1 MAHNDVTN
9 TNFDPTDVQLVVGT
23 ENPVKEFAGLDGW
36 KTYHEV
42 TLNRGPGGRAYGFN
56 RQKGNNGVTFRIKV
70 KATSPSLPY
79 LLGLVQSQAA
89 VAIKASIVHN
99 TDLYQEGQI
108 MALGCESGVL
118 SGGDTSLGSDEEAP
132 DVEFEVTGIGPIY
145 ESKAAPGAG

>member
-9 TNFDPTDVQLVVGT
+9 TNFDPTDVQLIVGD
-23 ENPVKEFAGLDGW
+23 ENPVKEFTGLEGW

-79 LLGLVQSQAA
+79 LLGLVQSQEE
-89 VAIKASIVHN
+89 VAIKASVVEN
-99 TDLYQEGQI
+99 LELYQDGQI
-108 MALGCESGVL
+108 VELGCESGVL
-118 SGGDTSLGSDEEAP
+118 TGGDTNLGADDEAQ
-132 DVEFEVTGIGPIY
+132 DVEFEITGHGPIY
-145 ESKAAPGAG
+145 TRKTSA